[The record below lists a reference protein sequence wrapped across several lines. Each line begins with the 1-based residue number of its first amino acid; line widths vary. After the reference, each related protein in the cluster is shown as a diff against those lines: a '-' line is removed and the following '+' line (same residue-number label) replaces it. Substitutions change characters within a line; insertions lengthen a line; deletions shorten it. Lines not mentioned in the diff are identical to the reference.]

1 MVLYILFAATVR
13 QVFQPIELFAL
24 FNGSVLKNRPGY
36 QPHKYVGL
44 MLFSIGLKL
53 LTNRVWLLSVYR
65 NIW

>member
-1 MVLYILFAATVR
+1 MVLYTLFAAIVR

-36 QPHKYVGL
+36 QPHKL
-44 MLFSIGLKL
+44 MLFSLGLKW

>member
-1 MVLYILFAATVR
+1 MVLYTPFAAIVR

-24 FNGSVLKNRPGY
+24 FKWKRLEKQGY

-44 MLFSIGLKL
+44 MLFSLGLKL